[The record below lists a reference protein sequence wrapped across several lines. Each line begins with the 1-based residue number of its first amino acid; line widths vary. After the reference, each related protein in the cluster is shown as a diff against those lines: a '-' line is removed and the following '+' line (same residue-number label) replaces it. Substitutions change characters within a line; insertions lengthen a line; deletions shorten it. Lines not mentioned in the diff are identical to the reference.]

1 MEDTIVGSLEI
12 INEEYDSFDVSLKDY
27 VQDSSARNLAMD
39 DQDINEKMSNLLGKK
54 VSPEKVRKLEEDAID
69 CKIYAVTDS
78 VNYSVEDKNLD
89 EVIAYIQDNFDEN
102 FDINQYEVITDMSN
116 VTCNGDIIETSIS
129 LKLKYGD
136 FVTTDGY
143 YVVVKDGEVDMIFVN
158 GEPQVS
164 SERTIQPRSWVDEE
178 VLKEDALKEVV
189 LCSGEKVEVQRVLKK
204 YDTEPYY
211 IVVTEIVNE
220 SNGIDRMQTYEY
232 R

>member
-1 MEDTIVGSLEI
+1 
-12 INEEYDSFDVSLKDY
+12 
-27 VQDSSARNLAMD
+27 
-39 DQDINEKMSNLLGKK
+39 
-54 VSPEKVRKLEEDAID
+54 
-69 CKIYAVTDS
+69 
-78 VNYSVEDKNLD
+78 
-89 EVIAYIQDNFDEN
+89 
-102 FDINQYEVITDMSN
+102 
-116 VTCNGDIIETSIS
+116 
-129 LKLKYGD
+129 
-136 FVTTDGY
+136 
-143 YVVVKDGEVDMIFVN
+143 MIFVN
-158 GEPQVS
+158 GEPQIS